1 MITKLIA
8 KLRDFFIG
16 ILDEYYSTEHK
27 GLKLFWIFLLA
38 SLIGAV
44 VEILFVRVTA
54 GLWMSRSSLLYGQ
67 FSVVWGLGAT
77 LMTILLHRLNGR
89 DDRYIFICGTIL
101 GGAYEYLCSLL
112 GEVLFGVIFWD
123 YSEIPFNIGGR
134 INLLYCF
141 FWGFAAVAWVKL
153 CYPHVMRGIGF
164 VRSHTGR
171 WLTVLVGVFMVVN
184 MAVSGLALIR
194 SDARSEGEP
203 PANALDVFLDD
214 HFPDERMARIYPNA
228 KKT

>member
-1 MITKLIA
+1 MSKQ
-8 KLRDFFIG
+8 K
-16 ILDEYYSTEHK
+16 K
-27 GLKLFWIFLLA
+27 GFVLCMVAAAVMLVVSLLLPRKKDG
-38 SLIGAV
+38 S
-44 VEILFVRVTA
+44 ERTSSELFV
-54 GLWMSRSSLLYGQ
+54 M
-67 FSVVWGLGAT
+67 
-77 LMTILLHRLNGR
+77 
-89 DDRYIFICGTIL
+89 GTFM
-101 GGAYEYLCSLL
+101 GGAYEYICSAL
-112 GEVLFGVIFWD
+112 GELVFGVIFWD
-123 YSEIPFNIGGR
+123 YSKIPFNLGGR

-153 CYPHVMRGIGF
+153 CFPHVSRGIEF
-164 VRSHTGR
+164 IRRHTGR

>member
-1 MITKLIA
+1 MPKRDIRTGTKGSRAGWRDMIT

-123 YSEIPFNIGGR
+123 YSEIVVTLFMIANIV
-134 INLLYCF
+134 LS
-141 FWGFAAVAWVKL
+141 AAALVRYGERRKEIPAGN
-153 CYPHVMRGIGF
+153 GIE
-164 VRSHTGR
+164 R
-171 WLTVLVGVFMVVN
+171 
-184 MAVSGLALIR
+184 
-194 SDARSEGEP
+194 
-203 PANALDVFLDD
+203 FLDEHYD
-214 HFPDERMARIYPNA
+214 DAYLEHRYQNM
-228 KKT
+228 KTPE